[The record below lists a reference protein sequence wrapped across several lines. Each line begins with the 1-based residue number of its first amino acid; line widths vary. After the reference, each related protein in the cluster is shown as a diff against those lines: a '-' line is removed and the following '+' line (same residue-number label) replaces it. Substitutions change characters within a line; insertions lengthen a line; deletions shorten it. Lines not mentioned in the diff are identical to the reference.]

1 MKIPMAVTDLPASDI
16 VPAGEYEVVIEDI
29 TGPHYDK
36 NENEY
41 MTFMFTIKS
50 GEYCNRKFFENYVR
64 MDDGSLFRRICEAA
78 FEDISDLTDT
88 DELIGVSLRVVVG
101 VRDDKNYGEQNKI
114 RTYIKK
120 RLN

>member
-64 MDDGSLFRRICEAA
+64 LDEGSLFRRICEAA
-78 FEDISDLTDT
+78 VSDSSTLSDT
-88 DELIGVSLRVVVG
+88 DQLLGADLRLIASVKQ
-101 VRDDKNYGEQNKI
+101 DKEYGTQNKI
-114 RTYIKK
+114 RSYIKK
-120 RLN
+120 